1 MAVWAFDA
9 VAVLLVLC
17 AIAAILQRNPLYSA
31 LLLGVVFAGL
41 AIPFVLCQAEL
52 LAALQVIIYA
62 GAIVVLF
69 VIVIT
74 MLGSES
80 REAVEEQLSLRPG
93 STLCALVLGALLTA
107 LLAGPAVWL
116 LGNQRAEPWPD
127 LLSRNVQ
134 AFGTALFT
142 GRYIVPIEITSL
154 ILLAA
159 MVAVVVLVMRAPR
172 GATDETAGQ
181 AEDG

>member
-1 MAVWAFDA
+1 MAVWLFDA

-17 AIAAILQRNPLYSA
+17 AIAAILQRNPLHSA

-52 LAALQVIIYA
+52 LAALQIIIYA
-62 GAIVVLF
+62 GAIIVLF

-74 MLGSES
+74 MLGSGS
-80 REAVEEQLSLRPG
+80 REAVEEQLSLRPAG
-93 STLCALVLGALLTA
+93 TICAVVMGILLAA
-107 LLAGPAVWL
+107 LLAGPAVWV
-116 LGNQRAEPWPD
+116 LGRQRADAWPD

-142 GRYIVPIEITSL
+142 GRYIIPIEITSL

-159 MVAVVVLVMRAPR
+159 MVAVVVLVVRAPQ
-172 GATDETAGQ
+172 GASDESATQ